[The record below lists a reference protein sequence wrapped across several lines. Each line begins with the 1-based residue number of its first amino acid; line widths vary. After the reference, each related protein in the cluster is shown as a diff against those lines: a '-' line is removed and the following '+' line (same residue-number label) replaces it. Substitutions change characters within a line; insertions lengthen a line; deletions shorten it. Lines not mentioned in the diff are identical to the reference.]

1 MNETGDF
8 YSMNY
13 KKIALTRIGILII
26 GGLFFIG
33 THSSAMQGGVSLSNQ
48 EPISFDSNAKTKPMA
63 PNFELKTIEGDLVRL
78 TDYRGKV
85 VVLNF
90 WATWCP
96 PCRKEIPDFI
106 ELTDS
111 EHSDEFM
118 ILGVTL
124 QSGTRQE
131 IQMFAEKQGMN
142 YPVLT
147 GDAKYLMK
155 LTQLYGG
162 VRGIP
167 TTFIIDGDG
176 KVQDK
181 YVGAK
186 SADEVWKLI
195 QAAM

>member
-1 MNETGDF
+1 
-8 YSMNY
+8 MNY
-13 KKIALTRIGILII
+13 KKIALAVISILII

-33 THSSAMQGGVSLSNQ
+33 TRSSAMQGGVNLSNQ
-48 EPISFDSNAKTKPMA
+48 EAISFDPNASTKPMA
-63 PNFELKTIEGDLVRL
+63 PNFELKTLDGDLVRL

-106 ELTDS
+106 DLTNS
-111 EHSDEFM
+111 EHSDKFV

-124 QSGTRQE
+124 QSGTNQE
-131 IQMFAEKQGMN
+131 IQMFANEQGMN

-147 GDAKYLMK
+147 GDSRYLMK

-167 TTFIIDGDG
+167 TTFIIDGKG
-176 KVQDK
+176 IVQDK
-181 YVGAK
+181 YVGAR
-186 SADEVWKLI
+186 SADQVWQMI
-195 QAAM
+195 QSAM